1 MSSNCKTHPKN
12 NKIVKS
18 RRSKFVLIN
27 KHKTPENIKSKS
39 DKTNTPN
46 ITQYKI
52 KKNKNISIIYDT
64 KSMNLTPPTATNTL
78 IYNKSIRIQEDVCS
92 KGMRVLHPPPSN

>member
-18 RRSKFVLIN
+18 RRSKFILIN
-27 KHKTPENIKSKS
+27 QHKTPENIKSKS

-46 ITQYKI
+46 IIQYKT
-52 KKNKNISIIYDT
+52 KKNKIMGVKYNT
-64 KSMNLTPPTATNTL
+64 KSMYFTPPTATNQLYTQ
-78 IYNKSIRIQEDVCS
+78 KSIRCEDV
-92 KGMRVLHPPPSN
+92 VL